1 MTDKTTLTIDREID
15 DIRAQV
21 KREIE
26 TIHSL
31 MDSVGYRDS
40 SPGWNTPFQ
49 VFRLRRALRIHYL
62 AMRIRDSAPPPT
74 GTRELA
80 WSLDSND
87 DPV

>member
-15 DIRAQV
+15 DIKAQV
-21 KREIE
+21 KREID
-26 TIHSL
+26 TIHDL

-62 AMRIRDSAPPPT
+62 AMKIRDSTPLPT

-80 WSLDSND
+80 WSLDSSD
-87 DPV
+87 DSV